1 MTETVSVVIAN
12 YNMARSVGQAI
23 RSVLGQSRPPIEV
36 IVVDDGS
43 TDNSRQVIREIA
55 AEAPRVVVIE
65 QPNSGQTRAKNAGAR
80 RATGSILGFCDA
92 DDYWLPQK
100 LEMQLPLFER
110 SEVAL
115 VYSGARWVDLEDRTL
130 GRVPQRHF
138 TGRVLGHLIVE
149 NFVPFGTALVRR
161 SAFEAV
167 GRFDERYHMGID
179 WAAWLRL
186 ARTHEFEY
194 LDAVTYIYRVWEGQM
209 STDKKGRFDAALR
222 IMRDF
227 IAEHRSEI
235 PASAIRRGYADTYA
249 NRALWNART
258 GAGVSAVASDV
269 LRAIAASPLSRYGW
283 MAAAKCVLGR
293 T

>member
-1 MTETVSVVIAN
+1 VTETVSVVIAN

-167 GRFDERYHMGID
+167 GRFDERYRMGID

-235 PASAIRRGYADTYA
+235 PASAIRCGYADTYA

-269 LRAIAASPLSRYGW
+269 LRAIAASPLSRHGW
-283 MAAAKCVLGR
+283 MAAVKCVLGR